1 MRAIVRQSGQLADQR
16 SGTVVAVR
24 APERFA
30 PNSPTLKALALCI
43 AWRCCWAGLALDLI
57 IASLGLTRSCSS
69 PRSPG
74 AIWQTSRRWT
84 LFGSSCSRWLTLLP
98 RLRFLLGRLVA
109 CDAHG
114 LDSVG
119 ALHVERP

>member
-57 IASLGLTRSCSS
+57 IASPGPHSIILVPLDHCRLS
-69 PRSPG
+69 P
-74 AIWQTSRRWT
+74 SRRWNS
-84 LFGSSCSRWLTLLP
+84 LGMECSRWLWGMLSLPVLPGP
-98 RLRFLLGRLVA
+98 RLA
-109 CDAHG
+109 PATP
-114 LDSVG
+114 
-119 ALHVERP
+119 A

>member
-57 IASLGLTRSCSS
+57 IASPGASLDHARPLDHLVPFGDLGAVELVWQLVLPMVSANASSPFSTRS
-69 PRSPG
+69 
-74 AIWQTSRRWT
+74 
-84 LFGSSCSRWLTLLP
+84 
-98 RLRFLLGRLVA
+98 A
-109 CDAHG
+109 CG
-114 LDSVG
+114 L
-119 ALHVERP
+119 

>member
-43 AWRCCWAGLALDLI
+43 AWRRCWAGLALDLI
-57 IASLGLTRSCSS
+57 IASPGPRSIMLVPSITWCHLATVELVWQFPMVSATASS
-69 PRSPG
+69 PLS
-74 AIWQTSRRWT
+74 T
-84 LFGSSCSRWLTLLP
+84 GS
-98 RLRFLLGRLVA
+98 A
-109 CDAHG
+109 CG
-114 LDSVG
+114 L
-119 ALHVERP
+119 